1 MNQITSYELAAK
13 MLFEVNSRCG
23 SNTFSWKQIEDL
35 VDKISL
41 KFSFHDLVIL
51 GYIQRVSK
59 GNYQIKKVMPASVIM
74 HDLREMSM
82 KRNALKS
89 AERKK
94 IRRQVKMQLE
104 KSKEVTL
111 THYTGGNKHEFIF
124 NEPAPTM
131 TVEQMIA
138 HLKSLG
144 YKIMKPI
151 QNYEEI

>member
-59 GNYQIKKVMPASVIM
+59 GNYQIKKVMPASVVM

-89 AERKK
+89 AERKR
-94 IRRQVKMQLE
+94 IRRHVKMQLE
-104 KSKEVTL
+104 KQNTNQTSERL
-111 THYTGGNKHEFIF
+111 GFAHLI
-124 NEPAPTM
+124 EPAPIM
-131 TVEQMIA
+131 TIEQMIA
-138 HLKSLG
+138 HLKSNG
-144 YKIMKPI
+144 YKILKPV
-151 QNYEEI
+151 QQYEEI